1 MKAQKSRPHEV
12 IKSLNFK
19 EVFTTQETSSIL
31 RNVGHN
37 ETLSVK
43 TQYNS

>member
-1 MKAQKSRPHEV
+1 MKAQKSRPHKV
-12 IKSLNFK
+12 IKSLNFE

-31 RNVGHN
+31 RNAGLN